1 MEHEEREHGKELH
14 TEHEHHHEHGECDC
28 REHETGCC
36 HGHNHEHEHE
46 ECHCHEHEH
55 GHSHEECGCHEYEH
69 EEVYEEHKDI
79 KFNRGMTRKVYILEN
94 LGCANCAAKMERKIK
109 ELPEVC
115 DATISFPTKQLYV
128 ISKKDP
134 DMFLEDMQTI
144 CKSIED
150 EVHIVPKDNKDKNH
164 VQHYCHTH
172 DDNHVHAKSN
182 EKKTGED
189 SFLKREIVQLILLVI
204 GAVLFVGVEI
214 YHEVSGKEDMGFLL
228 ILLLVA
234 AYLILGH
241 RVLLTAFKNILKG
254 KVFDENFL
262 MSIATLGAFAI
273 QEYPEAV
280 GVMLF
285 YRVGELFEEIAVEKS
300 RSRIMEAVDLRPET
314 ALLVKGSET
323 KSIPAE
329 DVKIGDIILVRP
341 GDRIPVDGSVVEGE
355 SRIDTSAMTGEPV
368 PVTVSVGAE
377 VVSGCVNLSGAIKI
391 KAQKELADSMV
402 SRILEAVEDAVA
414 GKPKI
419 DKFITKFSRVYTPLV
434 VGIALFTAIVIP
446 LITGQEFYP
455 WIYTALTFLVMSC
468 PCALVLSVPLAFFC
482 GIGSASQKGILFK
495 GGVVM
500 EALGKIK
507 AVVFDKTGTITEG
520 NFKVQKINVVGD
532 MAEDELLNIA
542 AACERISTHP
552 IAASIVAAHKVLFN
566 NSIFADKKPLTA
578 SSVEEIAGKG
588 IKAVLN
594 KKDIVLC
601 GNRNLLEDNN
611 IVIADEDKTAGTKV
625 YVALDGRYI
634 GNIVISDT
642 IKSGAKESIE
652 EIKKFGIRTAMLTG
666 DTKENADEVAGQT
679 GIDEVYA
686 KLLPQDKLT
695 NLQKLRENYGGVM
708 FVGDGIN
715 DAPVLAGADVGAA
728 MGSGSDAAIEAADVV
743 FLNSNLGSVSEAF
756 KIAKRTTSIAMQ
768 NVVFALAIKAIV
780 MVLGLTGIYSNMWLA
795 VFADTGVAFLCILN
809 SIRILLKTK

>member
-1 MEHEEREHGKELH
+1 MEHEDREHSKELH
-14 TEHEHHHEHGECDC
+14 TEHEHHHEHEEC
-28 REHETGCC
+28 HC
-36 HGHNHEHEHE
+36 HGHQHDGDCCCEHQHEEEHDHDDDCCCGHEHNHEHEE
-46 ECHCHEHEH
+46 EH
-55 GHSHEECGCHEYEH
+55 
-69 EEVYEEHKDI
+69 EEHKDI
-79 KFNRGMTRKVYILEN
+79 KLTKGMTRKVYILEN

-128 ISKKDP
+128 VSKKDP
-134 DMFLEDMQTI
+134 DSLIPQLEAV

-150 EVHIVPKDNKDKNH
+150 EVHIVAKDNKKARHESSDSHDHHNH
-164 VQHYCHTH
+164 AVKLSE
-172 DDNHVHAKSN
+172 A
-182 EKKTGED
+182 TGKE
-189 SFLKREIVQLILLVI
+189 SFLKREIGQLILLII
-204 GAVLFVGVEI
+204 GAVLFIGVEI
-214 YHEVSGKEDMGFLL
+214 YHEVSGEEEMGLAF
-228 ILLLVA
+228 ILLLVV

-241 RVLLTAFKNILKG
+241 KVLFTAFKNILKG

-280 GVMLF
+280 GVILF

-314 ALLVKGSET
+314 AILVTENEPKT
-323 KSIPAE
+323 IPAE
-329 DVKIGDIILVRP
+329 DVKVGDIILVRP

-368 PVTVSVGAE
+368 PVTVNVGSE
-377 VVSGCVNLSGAIKI
+377 VVSGCVNLSGTIKI

-419 DKFITKFSRVYTPLV
+419 DKFITKFSRVYTPVV
-434 VGIALFTAIVIP
+434 VGIALFTAVIIP
-446 LITGQEFYP
+446 LIAGQKFYP
-455 WIYTALTFLVMSC
+455 WIYTALSFLVMSC

-500 EALGKIK
+500 EALGRIK

-520 NFKVQKINVVGD
+520 NFKVQKINPVGD
-532 MAEDELLNIA
+532 MTEEELLNIA
-542 AACERISTHP
+542 TACEKTSTHP
-552 IAASIVAAHKVLFN
+552 IAASIVAAHKALFD
-566 NSIFADKKPLTA
+566 NSIFADKKALA
-578 SSVEEIAGKG
+578 VSGVEEIAGKG
-588 IKAVLN
+588 VKAVLN
-594 KKDIVLC
+594 KKDMVLC
-601 GNRNLLEDNN
+601 GNRKLLEDNN
-611 IVIADEDKTAGTKV
+611 IAVADEDRTVGTKV
-625 YVALDGRYI
+625 YVALDGSYI

-642 IKSGAKESIE
+642 IKNGAKESIE

-666 DTKENADEVAGQT
+666 DTKENADEVAEQT
-679 GIDEVYA
+679 GIDEVHA

-695 NLQKLRENYGGVM
+695 NLQKLRENCGGVM

-743 FLNSNLGSVSEAF
+743 FLNSNLNSVAEAF
-756 KIAKRTTSIAMQ
+756 KIAKRTTGIAMQ
-768 NVVFALAIKAIV
+768 NVVFALAIKAVV
-780 MVLGLTGIYSNMWLA
+780 MILGLTGIYSNMWLA

-809 SIRILLKTK
+809 SIRMLLKTK

>member
-1 MEHEEREHGKELH
+1 MEHEEREHSKELH
-14 TEHEHHHEHGECDC
+14 TEHKHHHEHGEC
-28 REHETGCC
+28 
-36 HGHNHEHEHE
+36 N
-46 ECHCHEHEH
+46 CHEHD
-55 GHSHEECGCHEYEH
+55 H
-69 EEVYEEHKDI
+69 EEVHEEHKDI
-79 KFNRGMTRKVYILEN
+79 KLTKGMTRKVYILEN

-109 ELPEVC
+109 ELSEVC

-134 DMFLEDMQTI
+134 DMFLEDMQAI

-150 EVHIVPKDNKDKNH
+150 EVHIVARDRRNAVHTSGVNNHDHECHDCGHKHDEHEGHNHDTQSNNK
-164 VQHYCHTH
+164 
-172 DDNHVHAKSN
+172 
-182 EKKTGED
+182 
-189 SFLKREIVQLILLVI
+189 SFLEREIVQLILLII
-204 GAVLFVGVEI
+204 GAVLFIGVEI
-214 YHEVSGKEDMGFLL
+214 YHEVSGKADMGIIL

-285 YRVGELFEEIAVEKS
+285 YRVGELFEDIAVEKS

-314 ALLVKGSET
+314 ALLVTGNET
-323 KSIPAE
+323 KNIPAE

-355 SRIDTSAMTGEPV
+355 SRIDTSVITGEPV
-368 PVTVSVGAE
+368 PITVNVGSE

-419 DKFITKFSRVYTPLV
+419 DKFITKFSRVYTPVV
-434 VGIALFTAIVIP
+434 VGIAVFTAFIIP

-507 AVVFDKTGTITEG
+507 AVIFDKTGTITEG
-520 NFKVQKINVVGD
+520 NFKVQKINAVGD
-532 MAEDELLNIA
+532 MTEDELLNIA
-542 AACERISTHP
+542 AACERTSTHP
-552 IAASIVAAHKVLFN
+552 IAASIVAAHKALFD

-594 KKDIVLC
+594 KKQVVLC
-601 GNRNLLEDNN
+601 GNRKLLEDNN
-611 IVIADEDKTAGTKV
+611 IAITDGDKAAGTKV
-625 YVALDGRYI
+625 YVALDDRYI

-652 EIKKFGIRTAMLTG
+652 EIKKFGVRTAMLTG
-666 DTKENADEVAGQT
+666 DTQENADEVAEQT

-695 NLQKLRENYGGVM
+695 KLQQMRESFGNVM

-743 FLNSNLGSVSEAF
+743 FLNSNLGSVAEGF
-756 KIAKRTTSIAMQ
+756 KIAKRTTGIAVQ

-780 MVLGLTGIYSNMWLA
+780 MILGLTGIYSNMWLA

>member
-1 MEHEEREHGKELH
+1 MNRCSYVRMNRNLLRKDADIMKHEEREHSKELH
-14 TEHEHHHEHGECDC
+14 TEHEECQCHEHHHEPNEI
-28 REHETGCC
+28 HEKNIKLT
-36 HGHNHEHEHE
+36 
-46 ECHCHEHEH
+46 
-55 GHSHEECGCHEYEH
+55 
-69 EEVYEEHKDI
+69 KDMI
-79 KFNRGMTRKVYILEN
+79 RKVYILEN

-109 ELPEVC
+109 ELPGIC
-115 DATISFPTKQLYV
+115 DASISFTTKQLYV

-134 DMFLEDMQTI
+134 DIFLEKIQVI

-150 EVHIVPKDNKDKNH
+150 EVYIVSE
-164 VQHYCHTH
+164 
-172 DDNHVHAKSN
+172 KSK
-182 EKKTGED
+182 EKP
-189 SFLKREIVQLILLVI
+189 FIKRELGQLILLII

-214 YHEVSGKEDMGFLL
+214 YHEASGKEDLGILL

-241 RVLLTAFKNILKG
+241 RVLITAFKNILKG
-254 KVFDENFL
+254 KIFDENFL

-314 ALLVKGSET
+314 AILVTGGET
-323 KSIPAE
+323 KSIPAGE
-329 DVKIGDIILVRP
+329 VKPGDIILVRP
-341 GDRIPVDGSVVEGE
+341 GDRIPVDGIILDGE
-355 SRIDTSAMTGEPV
+355 SRVDTSVITGEPV
-368 PVTVSVGAE
+368 PMAVNVGSE
-377 VVSGCVNLSGAIKI
+377 VVSGCVNLSGTIRIRAE
-391 KAQKELADSMV
+391 KELADSMV
-402 SRILEAVEDAVA
+402 SRILEAVEVAVA
-414 GKPKI
+414 GKPRI

-434 VGIALFTAIVIP
+434 VGIALFTAFIVPI
-446 LITGQEFYP
+446 ITGQNFYP

-482 GIGSASQKGILFK
+482 GIGLASQKGILFK

-507 AVVFDKTGTITEG
+507 TVVFDKTGTITEG
-520 NFKVQKINVVGD
+520 NFKVQKINCVED
-532 MAEDELLNIA
+532 IAEEELLGIA
-542 AACERISTHP
+542 AACERTSTHP
-552 IAASIVAAHKVLFN
+552 IAASIVAAHKELTAN
-566 NSIFADKKPLTA
+566 GIFADKKTPEVSA
-578 SSVEEIAGKG
+578 VEEIAGKG
-588 IKAVLN
+588 IKSILD
-594 KKDIVLC
+594 KKNIVLC
-601 GNRNLLEDNN
+601 GNRKLLEDNG
-611 IVIADEDKTAGTKV
+611 VVVTDEDKTAGTKV

-642 IKSGAKESIE
+642 IKCGAKEAIE
-652 EIKKFGIRTAMLTG
+652 EIKKAGVRTAMLTG

-679 GIDEVYA
+679 GIDEVHA
-686 KLLPQDKLT
+686 KLLPQDKLA
-695 NLQKLRENYGGVM
+695 NLQQMRESFGSVM

-743 FLNSNLGSVSEAF
+743 FLNSNLGSVAEAF
-756 KIAKRTTSIAMQ
+756 KIAKKTTGIAMQ
-768 NVVFALAIKAIV
+768 NVIFALAIKAIV
-780 MVLGLTGIYSNMWLA
+780 MVLGLTGLYSNMWLA

-809 SIRILLKTK
+809 SVRMLLKTK

>member
-1 MEHEEREHGKELH
+1 
-14 TEHEHHHEHGECDC
+14 
-28 REHETGCC
+28 
-36 HGHNHEHEHE
+36 HE
-46 ECHCHEHEH
+46 ECHCHDHDDDCCCGHEH
-55 GHSHEECGCHEYEH
+55 NHEH
-69 EEVYEEHKDI
+69 EEEHEEQKDV
-79 KFNRGMTRKVYILEN
+79 KLTKGMTRKVYILEN

-115 DATISFPTKQLYV
+115 GATISFPTKQLYV
-128 ISKKDP
+128 VSKKDP
-134 DMFLEDMQTI
+134 DSLIPQLEAI

-150 EVHIVPKDNKDKNH
+150 EVHIVDKDNKKARHESSDS
-164 VQHYCHTH
+164 H
-172 DDNHVHAKSN
+172 DHHDHDLKLPGA
-182 EKKTGED
+182 TGKE
-189 SFLKREIVQLILLVI
+189 SFLKREIGQLILLII
-204 GAVLFVGVEI
+204 GAVLFIGVEI
-214 YHEVSGKEDMGFLL
+214 YHEVSGEEEMGLAF
-228 ILLLVA
+228 ILLLVV

-241 RVLLTAFKNILKG
+241 KVLFTAFKNILKG
-254 KVFDENFL
+254 KIFDENFL

-314 ALLVKGSET
+314 ALLVTGSET

-329 DVKIGDIILVRP
+329 DVRIGDIILVRP
-341 GDRIPVDGSVVEGE
+341 GDRLPVDGSVVEGE

-368 PVTVSVGAE
+368 PVTVSVGSE

-402 SRILEAVEDAVA
+402 SRILGAVEDAVA

-434 VGIALFTAIVIP
+434 VGIALFTAVIIP

-520 NFKVQKINVVGD
+520 NFKVQKINPVGD
-532 MAEDELLNIA
+532 MTEDELLNIA
-542 AACERISTHP
+542 TACEKTSTHP
-552 IAASIVAAHKVLFN
+552 IAASIVAAHKALFD
-566 NSIFADKKPLTA
+566 NSIFADKKALA
-578 SSVEEIAGKG
+578 VSGVEEIAGKG
-588 IKAVLN
+588 VKAVLN
-594 KKDIVLC
+594 KKDMVLC
-601 GNRNLLEDNN
+601 GNRKLLEDNN
-611 IVIADEDKTAGTKV
+611 IAVADEDRTVGTKV
-625 YVALDGRYI
+625 YVALGGSYI

-642 IKSGAKESIE
+642 IKNGAKESIE
-652 EIKKFGIRTAMLTG
+652 EIRKIGIRTAMLTG
-666 DTKENADEVAGQT
+666 DTKENADEAAAQT
-679 GIDEVYA
+679 GIDEVHT
-686 KLLPQDKLT
+686 KLLPQDKLA
-695 NLQKLRENYGGVM
+695 NLQKMRENYGGVM

-728 MGSGSDAAIEAADVV
+728 MGSGSDAAIEA
-743 FLNSNLGSVSEAF
+743 
-756 KIAKRTTSIAMQ
+756 
-768 NVVFALAIKAIV
+768 
-780 MVLGLTGIYSNMWLA
+780 
-795 VFADTGVAFLCILN
+795 
-809 SIRILLKTK
+809 

>member
-1 MEHEEREHGKELH
+1 MEHEEREHSKELH
-14 TEHEHHHEHGECDC
+14 TEYEHH
-28 REHETGCC
+28 
-36 HGHNHEHEHE
+36 HEHE
-46 ECHCHEHEH
+46 ECHCHGHQHDGDCCCEHQHEEEHDHDDDCCCGHEH
-55 GHSHEECGCHEYEH
+55 NHEH
-69 EEVYEEHKDI
+69 EEEPEEYKDI
-79 KFNRGMTRKVYILEN
+79 KLDKGMTRKVYILEN

-128 ISKKDP
+128 VSKKDP
-134 DMFLEDMQTI
+134 DSLILQLEAI

-150 EVHIVPKDNKDKNH
+150 EVHIVTKDNKKARHESSDS
-164 VQHYCHTH
+164 H
-172 DDNHVHAKSN
+172 DHHDHDLKLSGA
-182 EKKTGED
+182 TGKE
-189 SFLKREIVQLILLVI
+189 SILKREIGQLILLVI
-204 GAVLFVGVEI
+204 GAVLFIGVEI
-214 YHEVSGKEDMGFLL
+214 YHEVSGEEEMGLAF
-228 ILLLVA
+228 ILLLVV

-241 RVLLTAFKNILKG
+241 KVLLTAFKNILKG

-314 ALLVKGSET
+314 ALLVTGNET

-368 PVTVSVGAE
+368 PVTVNVGSE

-414 GKPKI
+414 GKPRI
-419 DKFITKFSRVYTPLV
+419 DKFITKFSRVYTPVV
-434 VGIALFTAIVIP
+434 VGIALFTAVIIP
-446 LITGQEFYP
+446 LIAGQKFYP
-455 WIYTALTFLVMSC
+455 WIYTALSFLVMSC

-520 NFKVQKINVVGD
+520 NFKVQKINCIGD
-532 MAEDELLNIA
+532 MTEDELLNIA
-542 AACERISTHP
+542 AACEKTSTHP
-552 IAASIVAAHKVLFN
+552 IAASIVAAHKALFD
-566 NSIFADKKPLTA
+566 NSIFVDKKTLA
-578 SSVEEIAGKG
+578 VFGVEEIAGKG
-588 IKAVLN
+588 VKAVLN
-594 KKDIVLC
+594 KKDMVLC
-601 GNRNLLEDNN
+601 GNRKLLEDNN
-611 IVIADEDKTAGTKV
+611 IAVTDEDRTVGTKV
-625 YVALDGRYI
+625 YVALGGSYI

-642 IKSGAKESIE
+642 IKNGAKESIE

-666 DTKENADEVAGQT
+666 DTKENADEVAEQT
-679 GIDEVYA
+679 GIDEVHA

-695 NLQKLRENYGGVM
+695 NLQKLRENCGSVM

-743 FLNSNLGSVSEAF
+743 FLNSNLNSVAEAF
-756 KIAKRTTSIAMQ
+756 KIAKRTTGIAMQ
-768 NVVFALAIKAIV
+768 NVVFALAIKAVV
-780 MVLGLTGIYSNMWLA
+780 MILGLTGIYSNMWLA

-809 SIRILLKTK
+809 SIRMLLKTK

>member
-1 MEHEEREHGKELH
+1 MEHEEREHSKELH
-14 TEHEHHHEHGECDC
+14 TEHEHHHEHNH
-28 REHETGCC
+28 EHNHEHGAWHC
-36 HGHNHEHEHE
+36 HEHEHEHE
-46 ECHCHEHEH
+46 ECHCHNHDDDCCCGHEHNHEHED
-55 GHSHEECGCHEYEH
+55 GH
-69 EEVYEEHKDI
+69 EEHKDI
-79 KFNRGMTRKVYILEN
+79 KLTKGMTRKVYILEN

-128 ISKKDP
+128 VSKKDP
-134 DMFLEDMQTI
+134 DSLIPQLEAI

-150 EVHIVPKDNKDKNH
+150 EVHIVPKDNKKVRYESSDSHDHHNH
-164 VQHYCHTH
+164 
-172 DDNHVHAKSN
+172 DMKLSEA
-182 EKKTGED
+182 TGKE
-189 SFLKREIVQLILLVI
+189 SFFKREIGQLIFLII
-204 GAVLFVGVEI
+204 GAVLFIGVEI
-214 YHEVSGKEDMGFLL
+214 YHEVSGKEDMGIWL

-241 RVLLTAFKNILKG
+241 KVLITAFKNILKG

-314 ALLVKGSET
+314 ALLVTGNET

-341 GDRIPVDGSVVEGE
+341 GDRIPVDGIILEGE

-368 PVTVSVGAE
+368 PVTVNVGSE
-377 VVSGCVNLSGAIKI
+377 VVSGCVNLSGTIKI
-391 KAQKELADSMV
+391 KAQKKLADSMV

-419 DKFITKFSRVYTPLV
+419 DKFITKFSRVYTPVV
-434 VGIALFTAIVIP
+434 VGIALFTAIIIP

-455 WIYTALTFLVMSC
+455 WIYTALSFLVMSC

-520 NFKVQKINVVGD
+520 NFKVQKINCDGD
-532 MAEDELLNIA
+532 MTEDELLNIA
-542 AACERISTHP
+542 AACEKTSTHP
-552 IAASIVAAHKVLFN
+552 IAASIVAAHKALFD
-566 NSIFADKKPLTA
+566 NSIFADKKTLA
-578 SSVEEIAGKG
+578 VSGVEEIAGKG

-594 KKDIVLC
+594 KKDMVLC
-601 GNRNLLEDNN
+601 GNRKLLEDNN
-611 IVIADEDKTAGTKV
+611 IAVTDEDRTVGTKV
-625 YVALDGRYI
+625 YVALGGSYI

-642 IKSGAKESIE
+642 IKNGAKESIE
-652 EIKKFGIRTAMLTG
+652 EIRKFGIRTAMLTG
-666 DTKENADEVAGQT
+666 DTKENADEVAAQT
-679 GIDEVYA
+679 GIDEVHA
-686 KLLPQDKLT
+686 KLLPQDKLA
-695 NLQKLRENYGGVM
+695 NLQKMRENYGGVM

-743 FLNSNLGSVSEAF
+743 FLNSNLGSISEAF
-756 KIAKRTTSIAMQ
+756 KIAKRTTGIAMQ

-780 MVLGLTGIYSNMWLA
+780 MILGLTGIYSNMWLA

>member
-1 MEHEEREHGKELH
+1 MEHEEREHSKELH
-14 TEHEHHHEHGECDC
+14 TEHEHHHEDC
-28 REHETGCC
+28 CC
-36 HGHNHEHEHE
+36 HERHHEDECCHDHGDKHE
-46 ECHCHEHEH
+46 ECHCHEHNH
-55 GHSHEECGCHEYEH
+55 EH
-69 EEVYEEHKDI
+69 EDVHEEHKDI
-79 KFNRGMTRKVYILEN
+79 KPTKGMTRKVYILEN

-109 ELPEVC
+109 ELPEVS
-115 DATISFPTKQLYV
+115 DASISFPTRQLYV
-128 ISKKDP
+128 ISKNDSDSLIP
-134 DMFLEDMQTI
+134 QLEAI

-150 EVHIVPKDNKDKNH
+150 EVHIVPKDKRSTKYTADEHNHKHECHDCGHEHGEHDVHHDHCHHEEHSENK
-164 VQHYCHTH
+164 
-172 DDNHVHAKSN
+172 
-182 EKKTGED
+182 
-189 SFLKREIVQLILLVI
+189 SFLKREIGQLILLII
-204 GAVLFVGVEI
+204 GAVLFIGVEI
-214 YHEVSGKEDMGFLL
+214 YHEVSGKEDMGIWL

-241 RVLLTAFKNILKG
+241 KVLLTAFKNILKG
-254 KVFDENFL
+254 KIFDENFL

-300 RSRIMEAVDLRPET
+300 RSRIMEAIDLRPET
-314 ALLVKGSET
+314 AILVTGNET
-323 KSIPAE
+323 KSVPAE
-329 DVKIGDIILVRP
+329 VVKIGDIILVRP
-341 GDRIPVDGSVVEGE
+341 GDRIPVDGSLVEGE

-368 PVTVSVGAE
+368 PVTVNIGSE
-377 VVSGCVNLSGAIKI
+377 VVSGCVNLSGTIKI

-434 VGIALFTAIVIP
+434 VGIALFTAFIIP

-520 NFKVQKINVVGD
+520 NFKVQKINCVGD
-532 MAEDELLNIA
+532 MTEDELLNIA
-542 AACERISTHP
+542 AACEKTSTHP
-552 IAASIVAAHKVLFN
+552 IAASIVAAHKALFD
-566 NSIFADKKPLTA
+566 NSIFADKKALA
-578 SSVEEIAGKG
+578 VSGVEEIAGKG

-601 GNRNLLEDNN
+601 GNRKLLEDNN
-611 IVIADEDKTAGTKV
+611 IAITDEDRTVGTKV
-625 YVALDGRYI
+625 YVALGGNYI

-642 IKSGAKESIE
+642 IKSGAKESIA
-652 EIKKFGIRTAMLTG
+652 EIKSFGVRTAMLTG
-666 DTKENADEVAGQT
+666 DTKENADEVAAQT
-679 GIDEVYA
+679 GIDEIHA

-695 NLQKLRENYGGVM
+695 NLQKLRENCGGVM

-743 FLNSNLGSVSEAF
+743 FLNSNLNSVAEAF
-756 KIAKRTTSIAMQ
+756 RIAKRTTGIAMQ
-768 NVVFALAIKAIV
+768 NVIFALVIKAVV
-780 MVLGLTGIYSNMWLA
+780 MILGLTGIYSNMWLA

-809 SIRILLKTK
+809 SIRMLLKTK